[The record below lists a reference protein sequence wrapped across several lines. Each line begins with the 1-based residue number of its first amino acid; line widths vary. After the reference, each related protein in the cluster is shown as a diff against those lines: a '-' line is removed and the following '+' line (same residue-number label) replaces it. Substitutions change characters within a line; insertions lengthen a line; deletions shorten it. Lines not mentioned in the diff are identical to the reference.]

1 MCVYCNTF
9 LTENRVVYS
18 CILYFIIPDGGLLY
32 MGELMDILGFLS
44 ILMPQI
50 TTKQVQSYHFFKKL
64 YQNMGFLHVCVLTKV
79 VRMWMCQHIC

>member
-18 CILYFIIPDGGLLY
+18 CFLYFIIPDGGLLY